1 MKNKR
6 RIDFKSLGRALGLM
20 VRGNIVRIIFVMIAV
35 IGSAISSALGIT
47 FVEALV
53 DREIPALTDAFN
65 TPGYDLAFEN
75 FKLFI
80 IKMAIV
86 YGLAILFM
94 VITNQLMIK
103 VSQSTLYKLR
113 FTMFNKME
121 YLPIKFFDQNKYGD
135 IMSKY
140 INDVDTLDNFITE
153 TVPNT
158 FSSLISIL
166 SILIMMVLN
175 NWILT
180 ILTIT
185 LLALILFSTKNILK
199 RSAKHFMN
207 RQKIVGESNG
217 FVEETLEGARVVQVF
232 NHQEKSI
239 EEFKEISERYHQ
251 EDLKGNINSNVIG
264 PLSGNLIR
272 VQYIIVA
279 LLGAILVLNNVF
291 GYTIGSLIAFLTL
304 SNNFSNPIA
313 RMTEQI
319 SSLAQASAGSKRIFE
334 MVDKEKEVDDGYVT
348 LVNYKLVDGNITE
361 TDENTH
367 KWAWKHPHH
376 DGSVDYIP
384 LKGDIVLEN
393 VDFRYDENRRQILFD
408 INVYAKPGQRIAIV
422 GKTGAGKTTITNL
435 INRFY
440 DIEDGKIRY
449 DGININKIKKYD
461 LRKSLGLVLQDTNL
475 FTGTIKENIKLGR
488 ENATD
493 EEVVE
498 AAKIANADSFIRM
511 MPNGY
516 DTMLVRAGES
526 LSEGQ
531 RQLIAIARAAIADC
545 PVLILDEAT
554 SSIDTRTEKIVQDGM
569 DKLMEGRTVF
579 VIAHRLS
586 TIEKSDLIMV
596 MDDGRIIEKGTH
608 EELINS
614 KGVYYELYTGKF
626 ELE

>member
-94 VITNQLMIK
+94 IITNQLMIK